1 MSLHKQPK
9 LERTETVPLTESSH
23 EKKQKASA
31 LGVSHISISVFQV
44 IADGL
49 LITIEF
55 ISKNAILCQLAYYNQ
70 ENDTKK

>member
-9 LERTETVPLTESSH
+9 LERTGIVPLTESSH
-23 EKKQKASA
+23 EKKQKAFA
-31 LGVSHISISVFQV
+31 LGVSHIPISVFQV

-49 LITIEF
+49 LMIIEF
-55 ISKNAILCQLAYYNQ
+55 ISINAILCQLAYCNQ